1 MEISLEDIITE
12 LVVNG
17 GSAKS
22 KAMQAMK
29 AARLGDFEMAELRI
43 KEASEF
49 LQKAHHFQTEMIQA
63 EAREENPCA
72 VSLIMVHGQDHLI
85 SAMTTRDIAI
95 EMIEVYKLIH
105 NK

>member
-63 EAREENPCA
+63 EAREENP
-72 VSLIMVHGQDHLI
+72 VPFHLLWSTVRI
-85 SAMTTRDIAI
+85 I
-95 EMIEVYKLIH
+95 
-105 NK
+105 